1 MKHIEM
7 KSSISQMSAKD
18 ADEINKKLEAF
29 TSGCIMHI
37 GMNMACGCPECNP
50 VREDAHGEA

>member
-1 MKHIEM
+1 
-7 KSSISQMSAKD
+7 MSAKD